1 MIIGYST
8 NAYGRFPLL
17 DAVADIA
24 GIGFRGVEIVCKP
37 PHFSPLE
44 PADGMDDALHEVLQR
59 VGLAV
64 TNINGLTLFADS
76 DHHLPDWVR
85 SPEERRRIRVNHTLR
100 SLRLAA
106 RLGSPH
112 LSLPSGEGVPGGGAA
127 DLAGRILGALEPALP
142 LAGALGVSVLV
153 EPEPA
158 FVENHGRQLAELLEE
173 IGAAGIGL
181 NFDAGHFF
189 CAGFDPAGAFEE
201 LFPWIRHVHLEDIA
215 RDRSHRHLIP
225 GRGVID
231 FLSLFRTMARLGYQ
245 GNLCLELYT
254 YQEAP
259 TEAGREGLRHL
270 MPIFSL
276 AGLHVTAAD
285 RIPDLGSALPCPD
298 PVRTP
303 GSGT

>member
-24 GIGFRGVEIVCKP
+24 GIGFRGIEIACKP
-37 PHFSPLE
+37 PHFSPLG
-44 PADGMDDALHEVLQR
+44 PADGADDALQGVLQR

-64 TNINGLTLFADS
+64 TNINGVTLFADS
-76 DHHLPDWVR
+76 DHHLPAWVR

-100 SLRLAA
+100 SLKLAA
-106 RLGSPH
+106 RLGCPH
-112 LSLPSGEGVPGGGAA
+112 LSLPSGEGLPGASA
-127 DLAGRILGALEPALP
+127 TDLARRILAALEPVLP
-142 LAGALGVSVLV
+142 LASGLGLSLLI

-158 FVENHGRQLAELLEE
+158 FVENHGYQLAELLSE
-173 IGAAGIGL
+173 IGSTGIGL

-225 GRGVID
+225 GRGAID
-231 FLSLFRTMARLGYQ
+231 FLSLFRAMARLGYP

-254 YQEAP
+254 YQDAP

-270 MPIFSL
+270 MPIFAL
-276 AGLHVTAAD
+276 AGLQVTAA
-285 RIPDLGSALPCPD
+285 
-298 PVRTP
+298 
-303 GSGT
+303 